1 MFREKTRRCRQEE
14 NCNSRDVKRGEKRQ
28 ALKMCLGTDASNSG
42 DTAKLKKTGI
52 RNGRDMWLHGQCV
65 IKNDAKTSDLVR
77 KGNVG
82 ALKL

>member
-1 MFREKTRRCRQEE
+1 
-14 NCNSRDVKRGEKRQ
+14 
-28 ALKMCLGTDASNSG
+28 MCLGTDASNSG